1 MPIALTHLGFTTTML
16 IIMMQWFRKIITKRN
31 EEKQR
36 RERTWRITLTDK
48 YQLWRPN
55 RYNPIESWYKWAEL
69 QTKILTK
76 LQVNFPDTHVY
87 IRFSTFLPE
96 HYEDIIES
104 EQVEKILSSDKKEK
118 VVLIPDCQDQS
129 VWKRLLE
136 GAGLVSYA
144 RCFFMLKDKPLNW
157 KEIISSLYENI
168 TKLDEGHSFAEYES
182 TLSVCPCLCFSL
194 DEDLVIGKVD
204 LPEFKLLEMLNVL
217 AQEDGLEIDIERKP

>member
-1 MPIALTHLGFTTTML
+1 ML
-16 IIMMQWFRKIITKRN
+16 IIMMQWFRKIITKHN

-36 RERTWRITLTDK
+36 RERTWKITLTDK
-48 YQLWRPN
+48 YLLWRPN
-55 RYNPIESWYKWAEL
+55 RYNPIELWYKWAEL
-69 QTKILTK
+69 QTKILTE
-76 LQVNFPDTHVY
+76 LQVNFPDTYVY

-96 HYEDIIES
+96 HYKDIMES
-104 EQVEKILSSDKKEK
+104 VQVEKISSSDKKEK

-136 GAGLVSYA
+136 GAGLVSYT
-144 RCFFMLKDKPLNW
+144 RCFFMLKDKPPNW
-157 KEIISSLYENI
+157 KEIISSLYEII

-204 LPEFKLLEMLNVL
+204 LPEFKLLDMLNVL